1 MILRLFGVSAI
12 AALAAATTATGQDGA
27 PSKVSRPG
35 QYQGYSSPV
44 YDGSV
49 LTSVYV
55 PMRDGVRLAIDI
67 FRPTRNGVVASEPL
81 PVVWMH
87 SPYNRRPKGGKSE
100 AEIYPGKALDLVKYG
115 YVVAVADFRGLYASF
130 GQNKLYNNGEYVGA
144 AWNDA
149 YDVTEWLAKQP
160 WSSGKIG
167 MWGCS
172 ATGGSQLQAAATRP
186 PSLKAIFPMSPNFD
200 AYEFANYGGAPSV
213 SQANPSSAAERD
225 AQASPVDGPDGPKLL
240 AEAHAEHN
248 DDLGNQRDLPFR
260 DSVSP
265 TLGPDWWRR
274 ASPSSYVD
282 QFRKPGLGVY
292 AAGNWDESNTKIA
305 PALVYGNMPRGQG
318 KLILGPHGHCGW
330 ADTAAQDGLVIQT
343 EELRFFDY
351 WLKGVDNGVMAE
363 PPVTYYTYNA
373 PAGHEWRQS
382 SAWPLPNETRIKY
395 FLRSGSLTREAVSE
409 PGRDTAAMGEP
420 AKAVSTHLQQ
430 ARGGLLY
437 ETAPLA
443 DSMEVTGYPVV
454 DLWMSAS
461 VADADVVAELSDVA
475 PDGSTRTYQM
485 VGRLRASHRKLS
497 PAPYANFGLP
507 YHSHLAK
514 DVLPLQAGRPAEV
527 KFAMTPM
534 SYLFPKGH
542 RIRLSVTFSNPE
554 THDGKGEAAVLS
566 GGATPS
572 AIDLPVIPA
581 RG

>member
-1 MILRLFGVSAI
+1 
-12 AALAAATTATGQDGA
+12 
-27 PSKVSRPG
+27 
-35 QYQGYSSPV
+35 
-44 YDGSV
+44 
-49 LTSVYV
+49 
-55 PMRDGVRLAIDI
+55 MRDGVRLAIDI
-67 FRPTRNGVVASEPL
+67 FRPARNGVAISEPL

-100 AEIYPGKALDLVKYG
+100 AEVYPGKALDLVKYG

-149 YDVTEWLAKQP
+149 YDVTEWLARQP

-213 SQANPSSAAERD
+213 SQASPGSAAERD
-225 AQASPVDGPDGPKLL
+225 AQASPVDGPDGPRLL

-260 DSVSP
+260 DSPSA
-265 TLGPDWWRR
+265 TLGADWWRR

-282 QFRKPGLGVY
+282 QFRKPGLGIY

-305 PALVYGNMPRGQG
+305 PALVYGNTAKGQA

-351 WLKGVDNGVMAE
+351 WLKGVDNGVMSE
-363 PPVTYYTYNA
+363 PAVTYYTYNA
-373 PAGHEWRQS
+373 PAGHQWRQAN
-382 SAWPLPNETRIKY
+382 AWPLPNETRVKF
-395 FLRSGSLTREAVSE
+395 FLHSGALTRDA
-409 PGRDTAAMGEP
+409 PPAGRDAVAMGEP

-430 ARGGLLY
+430 APGGLLY
-437 ETAPLA
+437 ETAPLP
-443 DSMEVTGYPVV
+443 DGVEVTGYPVV
-454 DLWMSAS
+454 DLWMSAD
-461 VADADVVAELSDVA
+461 VADADVVTELSDVA
-475 PDGSTRTYQM
+475 PDGSTRSYQM

-497 PAPYANFGLP
+497 PAPYADFGLP
-507 YHSHLAK
+507 YHSHLRK
-514 DVLPLQAGRPAEV
+514 DVEPLRAGQAAEV

-542 RIRLSVTFSNPE
+542 RIRLSVTFSDPD
-554 THDGKGEAAVLS
+554 TKDGRKAEAAVLS
-566 GGATPS
+566 GPRTPS
-572 AIDLPVIPA
+572 TIELPIIPA
-581 RG
+581 GG